1 MELEKNVLNSAEDKF
16 DLLCICCA
24 GVVRVDLLR
33 SCTLIQGDEAI
44 QEVVAGSVIIVPA
57 SVVREVVTQW

>member
-1 MELEKNVLNSAEDKF
+1 MFHVRSDKKNQFTF